1 MKKVFISWR
10 AAVIAILIKSTV
22 NLSSASSYSKLFPGN
37 ENFSKNFNFPIQH
50 LRIYV
55 LAPFQAPGYG
65 DVRLSLETIPD
76 TVNLEEPFD
85 ITCKITNCR

>member
-1 MKKVFISWR
+1 MIS
-10 AAVIAILIKSTV
+10 ILINSTV
-22 NLSSASSYSKLFPGN
+22 NLLSSDFSYYKLLRGN
-37 ENFSKNFNFPIQH
+37 ENFGKNFHFPIQY
-50 LRIYV
+50 LRIYILV
-55 LAPFQAPGYG
+55 PFQAPGYG